1 MIGSLAPPPPP
12 PSQPVIPPLI
22 SPSDLVHPAIIMQSL
37 SRFFSSATN
46 KPIRTAHLTSTEPP
60 FLNAA
65 GYVDFAPS
73 DPENPMN
80 WSVPRRASISAVSVL
95 LVLNAT
101 MASSAPSA
109 VTASLTAHFRVSP
122 EVSALTVTLFLLGY
136 CAGPLLF
143 APLSEFY
150 GRRLI
155 FVLTFAGY
163 LAFSFLTAW
172 PPNFAALLVGRF
184 LTGTFASAPLSNA
197 PGVLVDLWNPVHR
210 ATAFACF
217 STMVWIGPA
226 VGPVLAGFLQLT
238 EGGEGWRW
246 CFWVLLWL
254 AAGTML
260 LVITIPETYPPVLLM
275 RKAQRARRNGH
286 DVKAQI
292 EDSDRSLAGAYRV
305 ALTRPWIILFDTIS
319 LLCAVYLAVV
329 YMLLYMLFSIYPIV
343 FQEMRGWNPGVG
355 ELPLLGTAVGAA
367 CGGAVVAFDAHLRQ
381 RKIASEKLKMED
393 LTPEDRLP
401 LAMVGGIGFCIGM
414 FWLAWSANYN
424 SVHWIVPTIGGGVL
438 SANMLL
444 VFVAYFNY
452 LVDVYLIYAA
462 SALAANTVVRSAGG
476 AAAPLFTRQMFSA
489 MGVGG
494 GGSLVGGVGALLAVI
509 PFLFYKYGPQ
519 IRARSK
525 FSPTGEKAA
534 PKGPGEEEPKQQ
546 QGGRFEDV
554 ADEET
559 ALETTSNEGSNCGRK

>member
-1 MIGSLAPPPPP
+1 ME
-12 PSQPVIPPLI
+12 
-22 SPSDLVHPAIIMQSL
+22 SL
-37 SRFFSSATN
+37 SRIFSSATA
-46 KPIRTAHLTSTEPP
+46 KPHRTRDLPSSHPP
-60 FLNAA
+60 FLDAA
-65 GYVDFAPS
+65 GYVAFAPS
-73 DPENPMN
+73 DPENPLN
-80 WSVPRRASISAVSVL
+80 WSVARRACISAVAVL

-109 VTASLTAHFRVSP
+109 VSASLTKHFGVSQ

-136 CAGPLLF
+136 CSGPLLF

-150 GRRLI
+150 GRRVI
-155 FVLTFAGY
+155 FVVTFAGY
-163 LAFSFLTAW
+163 VAFSFLTAW

-226 VGPVLAGFLQLT
+226 VGPVVAGFLQLT
-238 EGGEGWRW
+238 KGDEGWRW
-246 CFWVLLWL
+246 CFWMLLWL
-254 AAGTML
+254 GAATML
-260 LVITIPETYPPVLLM
+260 LVVTIPETYPPIVLM
-275 RKAQRARRNGH
+275 QKAKRARRNGF
-286 DVKAQI
+286 DVRAEI
-292 EDSDRSLAGAYRV
+292 EDSDRTLAAAYKV

-343 FQEMRGWNPGVG
+343 FQKMRGWNAGIG

-367 CGGAVVAFDAHLRQ
+367 CGGAIVAVDAHIRQ
-381 RKIASEKLKMED
+381 KKIASGKLKMSD

-401 LAMVGGIGFCIGM
+401 IAMIGGIGFFIGM
-414 FWLAWSANYN
+414 FWLAWSANFN

-452 LVDVYLIYAA
+452 LVDVYLMYAA

-494 GGSLVGGVGALLAVI
+494 GGSLVGGVGVLLAVI
-509 PFLFYKYGPQ
+509 PFLFYKYGAQ

-525 FSPTGEKAA
+525 FSPTGEKSAA
-534 PKGPGEEEPKQQ
+534 AGGESKEQSRQ
-546 QGGRFEDV
+546 AGSA

-559 ALETTSNEGSNCGRK
+559 ALETTSNEG

>member
-1 MIGSLAPPPPP
+1 MEH
-12 PSQPVIPPLI
+12 I
-22 SPSDLVHPAIIMQSL
+22 SRV
-37 SRFFSSATN
+37 FSSATN
-46 KPIRTAHLTSTEPP
+46 KPIRTHKLDRSQAP
-60 FLNAA
+60 FLNAR
-65 GYVDFAPS
+65 GYVDFAPN

-80 WSVPRRASISAVSVL
+80 WSMARRAGISAVSVL

-109 VTASLTAHFRVSP
+109 VNASLDKHFRVSA

-150 GRRLI
+150 GRRII
-155 FVLTFAGY
+155 FIITFAGY
-163 LAFSFLTAW
+163 VAFSFLTSW
-172 PPNFAALLVGRF
+172 PPNFPALLVGRF

-197 PGVLVDLWNPVHR
+197 PGVLVDLWDPVHR

-226 VGPVLAGFLQLT
+226 VGPVVAGFLQLSK
-238 EGGEGWRW
+238 GDDGWRW
-246 CFWVLLWL
+246 CFWMLLWL
-254 AAGTML
+254 ASFTML
-260 LVITIPETYPPVLLM
+260 LVVTMPETYPPIVLLQ
-275 RKAQRARRNGH
+275 KARRARSHGFPQAR
-286 DVKAQI
+286 AEI
-292 EDSDRSLAGAYRV
+292 EDSDRSLGAAYKV

-319 LLCAVYLAVV
+319 LLCAIYLAVV
-329 YMLLYMLFSIYPIV
+329 YMLLYMLFSIYPLV
-343 FQEMRGWNPGVG
+343 FQKMRGWNAGIG

-367 CGGAVVAFDAHLRQ
+367 CGGAIVALDSHLRQ
-381 RKIASEKLKMED
+381 RKIANGSLKISE

-401 LAMVGGIGFCIGM
+401 LAMVGGIGFFISM

-452 LVDVYLIYAA
+452 LVDVYLMYAA

-489 MGVGG
+489 MGIGG
-494 GGSLVGGVGALLAVI
+494 GGSLVGGVGALLAII

-519 IRARSK
+519 IRARSN
-525 FSPTGEKAA
+525 FSPTGLKSKEEQNAQCRS
-534 PKGPGEEEPKQQ
+534 GP
-546 QGGRFEDV
+546 
-554 ADEET
+554 DEES
-559 ALETTSNEGSNCGRK
+559 ALETTSNEGSSRAVGTGEQEK

>member
-1 MIGSLAPPPPP
+1 MEA
-12 PSQPVIPPLI
+12 I
-22 SPSDLVHPAIIMQSL
+22 SRV
-37 SRFFSSATN
+37 FSSATN
-46 KPIRTAHLTSTEPP
+46 KPIRTKKLDHSKEP
-60 FLNAA
+60 FLNSN
-65 GYVDFAPS
+65 GYVDFAPD

-80 WSVPRRASISAVSVL
+80 WTMARRAGISVIAVL

-109 VTASLTAHFRVSP
+109 VSMSLNKHFHVSS

-136 CAGPLLF
+136 CSGPLLF

-155 FVLTFAGY
+155 FIITFAGY
-163 LAFSFLTAW
+163 VAFSFLTSW

-226 VGPVLAGFLQLT
+226 VGPVVAGFLQLT
-238 EGGEGWRW
+238 KGDEGWRW
-246 CFWVLLWL
+246 CFWMLLWL
-254 AAGTML
+254 GAFTML
-260 LVITIPETYPPVLLM
+260 LVITIPETYPPIVLM
-275 RKAQRARRNGH
+275 QKAKRARANGF

-292 EDSDRSLAGAYRV
+292 EDSDRSLGAAYKV

-319 LLCAVYLAVV
+319 LLCAIYLAVV

-343 FQEMRGWNPGVG
+343 FQEMRGWNAGIG
-355 ELPLLGTAVGAA
+355 ELPLLGTAIGAA
-367 CGGAVVAFDAHLRQ
+367 CGGTIVAVDSHIRQ
-381 RKIASEKLKMED
+381 KKIANGKLKMSEM
-393 LTPEDRLP
+393 TPEDRLP
-401 LAMVGGIGFCIGM
+401 LAMIGGIGFFIGM

-444 VFVAYFNY
+444 VFVSYFNY

-494 GGSLVGGVGALLAVI
+494 GGSLVGGVGALLAII

-525 FSPTGEKAA
+525 FSPTGEKDKATGGQ
-534 PKGPGEEEPKQQ
+534 PKDQSVRSGNGH
-546 QGGRFEDV
+546 
-554 ADEET
+554 DEES
-559 ALETTSNEGSNCGRK
+559 ALETTSNEDSTPAVGNGEQEK

>member
-1 MIGSLAPPPPP
+1 
-12 PSQPVIPPLI
+12 
-22 SPSDLVHPAIIMQSL
+22 
-37 SRFFSSATN
+37 
-46 KPIRTAHLTSTEPP
+46 
-60 FLNAA
+60 
-65 GYVDFAPS
+65 
-73 DPENPMN
+73 
-80 WSVPRRASISAVSVL
+80 
-95 LVLNAT
+95 

-109 VTASLTAHFRVSP
+109 VGESLTKQFNVST

-136 CAGPLLF
+136 CSGPLIF

-155 FVLTFAGY
+155 FIITFAGY
-163 LAFSFLTAW
+163 VAFGFLVAW
-172 PPNFAALLVGRF
+172 PPNFAGLLVGRF
-184 LTGTFASAPLSNA
+184 LTGVFASAPLSNA
-197 PGVLVDLWNPVHR
+197 PGVLVDLWNPIHR

-226 VGPVLAGFLQLT
+226 VGPVVAGFLQLT
-238 EGGEGWRW
+238 KGDEGWRW
-246 CFWVLLWL
+246 AFWVLLWF
-254 AAGTML
+254 GSFTML
-260 LVITIPETYPPVLLM
+260 LVITIPETYPPIVLM
-275 RKAQRARRNGH
+275 QKAKRARQNGF

-292 EDSDRSLAGAYRV
+292 EDSDRSLGAAYKV

-319 LLCAVYLAVV
+319 LLCAVYLSVV

-343 FQEMRGWNPGVG
+343 FQQMRGWNPGVG

-367 CGGAVVAFDAHLRQ
+367 CGGIVVAVDARIRQ
-381 RKIASEKLKMED
+381 KRIESGKVKMED
-393 LTPEDRLP
+393 LRPEDRLP
-401 LAMVGGIGFCIGM
+401 LAMIGGIGFFIGM
-414 FWLAWSANYN
+414 FWLAWSANYT
-424 SVHWIVPTIGGGVL
+424 SVHWIVPTIGGGFL

-494 GGSLVGGVGALLAVI
+494 GGSLVGGVGVLLAII

-519 IRARSK
+519 IRANSK
-525 FSPTGEKAA
+525 FSPTGEKSKAGNGGKSKEENTVFTRA
-534 PKGPGEEEPKQQ
+534 PGEESA
-546 QGGRFEDV
+546 FE
-554 ADEET
+554 
-559 ALETTSNEGSNCGRK
+559 TSSNDDSSRMGERERER